1 MICGTSV
8 GAINAA
14 HLASLAH
21 LPAEEQAERA
31 VERWENLRRTDVI
44 ARIVGPR
51 TPLGLTRLIGD
62 VLGVPGLRFGSALD
76 ASPLRRNLE
85 HWIDWKQLHGNVDR
99 GVVDAVCTVATSIAR
114 GGPVGFLECGGRPPP
129 ERTSEDVHYVEGPP
143 RARARARL
151 CGDPAGVPSGRGQV
165 PAGGAAATTSTE
177 APG

>member
-76 ASPLRRNLE
+76 ASPLRRNLD

-129 ERTSEDVHYVEGPP
+129 ERTSEDVHYAKVRLGAEHVRASAAIPLVFPRSRSSRRGPP
-143 RARARARL
+143 
-151 CGDPAGVPSGRGQV
+151 
-165 PAGGAAATTSTE
+165 AASTSTV
-177 APG
+177 APA